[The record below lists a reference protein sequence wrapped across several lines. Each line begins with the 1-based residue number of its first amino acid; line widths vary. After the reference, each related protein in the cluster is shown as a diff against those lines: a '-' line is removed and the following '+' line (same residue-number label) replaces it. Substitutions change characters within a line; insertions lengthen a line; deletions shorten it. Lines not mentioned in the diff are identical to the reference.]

1 MCAHVLIAEDDKKQ
15 AEVIRQY
22 LEHAGHTAT
31 EVYDGYAAIEEVRR
45 RPPDLLVLDVMLPH
59 LDGLQVCRIL
69 RQETDLPVLM
79 LTARTTEEDLLRGL
93 DLGADDYM
101 TKPYSPRE
109 LMARIRTLL
118 RRPRQATTAADSHI
132 LRAGPLSVDPVRH
145 EVFMSG
151 RPVVCTP
158 GEFAL
163 LAVMAAQPGRVFKRQ
178 QLLELTRGSDLYIS
192 GRIIDVHM
200 GNLRK
205 KIEPNP
211 RRPVHL
217 VTVFGIGYKL
227 TDGQAG
233 QAGRAESGGGG
244 HASP

>member
-31 EVYDGYAAIEEVRR
+31 EVHDGFATLDEVRR
-45 RPPDLLVLDVMLPH
+45 RPPDLLVLDVMLPL

-69 RQETDLPVLM
+69 RYETDLPVLM
-79 LTARTTEEDLLRGL
+79 LTARSTEEDLLRGL

-118 RRPRQATTAADSHI
+118 RRPRQATSADRHI
-132 LRAGPLSVDPVRH
+132 LSVGPLTVDPVRH
-145 EVFMSG
+145 EVFMAG
-151 RPVVCTP
+151 QPVVCTP

-163 LAVMAAQPGRVFKRQ
+163 MAVMAGQPGRVFRRE
-178 QLLELTRGSDLYIS
+178 QLLEMTRGSDRYIS
-192 GRIIDVHM
+192 GRIIDVHV

-205 KIEPNP
+205 KIEPVP

-217 VTVFGIGYKL
+217 LTVFGVGYKL
-227 TDGQAG
+227 TDG
-233 QAGRAESGGGG
+233 RTRHAESGGRV
-244 HASP
+244 SP